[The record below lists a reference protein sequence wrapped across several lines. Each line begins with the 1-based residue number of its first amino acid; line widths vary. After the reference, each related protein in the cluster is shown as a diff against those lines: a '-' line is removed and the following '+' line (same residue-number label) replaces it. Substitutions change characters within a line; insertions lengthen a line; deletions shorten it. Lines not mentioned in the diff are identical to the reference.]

1 MAAVTPSSPG
11 PALRTIA
18 SLVLLAGVA
27 GICLWVGGTAIR
39 LVRVAR
45 HRIETWRPV
54 PATVQQI
61 AVETRRAG
69 RGGRAYAPVVRYS
82 YTVGGVAYSASRVT
96 VLDEAS
102 SQLWAERIAARFHLG
117 ETVTAFYDPLHPGE
131 AFLLPIG
138 GGPGGS
144 IMALAVVP
152 IGIAVWLALRAR
164 RAAESA
170 DPRAESA
177 GVRTGS

>member
-1 MAAVTPSSPG
+1 M
-11 PALRTIA
+11 A

-27 GICLWVGGTAIR
+27 GVILWVGGTAIR
-39 LVRVAR
+39 LEGVAR
-45 HRIETWRPV
+45 RRIETWRPV

-61 AVETRRAG
+61 AIEPRHTA
-69 RGGRAYAPVVRYS
+69 RGGMAYAPLVRYI
-82 YTVGGVAYSASRVT
+82 YKVDGTPYAASRVT

-102 SQLWAERIAARFHLG
+102 SRSWAEGIAARFHVG

-138 GGPGGS
+138 GSPGAW
-144 IMALAVVP
+144 IMALAIVP
-152 IGIAVWLALRAR
+152 IGLAVWQALRAR

-170 DPRAESA
+170 GSEAESA
-177 GVRTGS
+177 AS